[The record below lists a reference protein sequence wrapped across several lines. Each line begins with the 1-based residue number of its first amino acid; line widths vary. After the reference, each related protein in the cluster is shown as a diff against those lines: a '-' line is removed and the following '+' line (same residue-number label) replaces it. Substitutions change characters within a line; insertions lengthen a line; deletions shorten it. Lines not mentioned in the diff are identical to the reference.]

1 MYKNIQEYLLL
12 LMSILVKWS
21 VNNMSIDWKEQIK
34 INEKY
39 SIKLCELL
47 NKSVKNNNVEYFP
60 YVSSDTVGVKQ
71 ILDKRGLQY
80 NEICFDYKIIEAS
93 KLEEVKTLIYYNL
106 GRGMFKS
113 VYPRDRDIEL
123 YDDLESNGWNIYI
136 DEGTLYINNKGVMI
150 EDIISKEINKDNIK
164 LEVDRYNYDCS
175 YIVVTKN
182 NDEFTIEYID

>member
-1 MYKNIQEYLLL
+1 
-12 LMSILVKWS
+12 VKWS